1 VSRVGGPLPAVIVPA
16 DARVGVVVLTHNRA
30 REVVCTLEHLRAL
43 PERPPIVVVD
53 NASTDGTT
61 DIVRRRFPDLTCLRL
76 TTNTGA
82 AGRNAGVRC
91 CDRPYVALCDDDTWW
106 APGALQHAADLLD
119 AHPRLAV
126 VTARVLVREKERVDP
141 VSLEMARSPLP
152 APPGLPGAPLLGFL
166 AGASVVR
173 RSAFLQVGGFEPR
186 LFLGGEEQLL
196 AIDLARAGWALAY
209 VDCLIVHHY
218 PSPQRDIQ
226 ARVRLLERNALWVA
240 WLRRPPHRAL
250 TMTARLARRSLHGRA
265 ARAAFQAALPG
276 LPWALR
282 HRQVVPAALERQ
294 LRLIDK
300 D

>member
-1 VSRVGGPLPAVIVPA
+1 MPAVIVPA
-16 DARVGVVVLTHNRA
+16 DARIGVVVLTHNRA
-30 REVVCTLEHLRAL
+30 REVVCTLERLRAL

-53 NASTDGTT
+53 NASTDGTAE
-61 DIVRRRFPDLTCLRL
+61 IVRRRFPDLTCLHL
-76 TTNTGA
+76 KANTGA

-106 APGALQHAADLLD
+106 EPGALQHTADLLD

-126 VTARVLVREKERVDP
+126 VTAKVLVREKERVDP
-141 VSLEMARSPLP
+141 VSLEMARSPLR

-186 LFLGGEEQLL
+186 LFLGGEEELL

-209 VDCLIVHHY
+209 IDCLIVHHY
-218 PSPQRDIQ
+218 PSPRRDAP
-226 ARVRLLERNALWVA
+226 ARVRLLERNALWIA
-240 WLRRPPHRAL
+240 WLRRPLRRAL
-250 TMTARLARRSLHGRA
+250 AMTARLARRSLRDRA

-282 HRQVVPAALERQ
+282 HRQVVPAALEQQ